1 MSKESLPRLYGFAVI
16 TSLIVVIVA
25 AIMGGLSAVVPILML
40 AVIEITFSFEN
51 AVINSEVLS
60 RMSRLWQTLF
70 LTIGIA
76 VAVFGV
82 RLVLPIVMVSATS
95 GQNLATVWDS
105 ALHHPEQY
113 AAELHE
119 AYPLIAAFGGV
130 FLLMIGLRFFGEKRQ
145 IRWLNPVEGP
155 LGEFNQPWWVA
166 VVGAIGAVGLL
177 HLLNAHEPKITIAAL
192 LGAVAFVV
200 IKGVSELLM
209 KGASHG
215 MTTGH
220 AAFLAFIYLEVLDAT
235 FSFDGVVGAF
245 AITQK
250 IFLIAA
256 GLGIGAL
263 FVRSMTVHLLR
274 RGTLAHFRFLIHGA
288 HYAILAL
295 AIVLL
300 LSVKIEVPEVVTGL
314 VGIAFISA
322 AIFTSHLRNVQEG
335 HTKAKRKH

>member
-1 MSKESLPRLYGFAVI
+1 MSKESLPRLYGFAVV
-16 TSLIVVIVA
+16 TSLIVILVA
-25 AIMGGLSAVVPILML
+25 SILGGWSAVVPIMIL
-40 AVIEITFSFEN
+40 AVIEITFSFDN

-60 RMSRLWQTLF
+60 GMSRLWQTLF
-70 LTIGIA
+70 LTVGIA

-82 RLVLPIVMVSATS
+82 RLILPIALVSATS
-95 GQNLATVWDS
+95 GHSMQVVFDS
-105 ALHHPEQY
+105 ALHHPEVY
-113 AAELHE
+113 ATELHE

-145 IRWLNPVEGP
+145 VRWLNTVEAP

-166 VVGAIGAVGLL
+166 IVGALGAIGLL
-177 HLLNAHEPKITIAAL
+177 FIMGGHEPKITLAAAL
-192 LGAVAFVV
+192 GAITFII
-200 IKGVSELLM
+200 IKGVSEWLM
-209 KGASHG
+209 KGAKHG
-215 MTTGH
+215 MSTGH

-250 IFLIAA
+250 VFLIAA

-274 RGTLAHFRFLIHGA
+274 RGTLMQFRYLVHGA

-295 AIVLL
+295 AVVLL
-300 LSVKIEVPEVVTGL
+300 VSVKIELPEVVTGL
-314 VGIAFISA
+314 IGISFISA
-322 AIFTSHLRNVQEG
+322 AVFTSHLRNLQEK
-335 HTKAKRKH
+335 TSKH

>member
-1 MSKESLPRLYGFAVI
+1 MPKESLSRLYGFAVI
-16 TSLIVVIVA
+16 ASLIVIVA
-25 AIMGGLSAVVPILML
+25 AALTGGLSAVIPILLL

-95 GQNLATVWDS
+95 GQSMTTVWDS
-105 ALHHPEQY
+105 ALHHPEAY
-113 AAELHE
+113 AQELHE

-145 IRWLNPVEGP
+145 VRWLNTVEAP

-166 VVGAIGAVGLL
+166 IVGAVAAIGLL
-177 HLLNAHEPKITIAAL
+177 HLLDTHEPNITLAAA
-192 LGAVAFVV
+192 LGAVAFVI

-209 KGASHG
+209 KGTKQG
-215 MTTGH
+215 MATGH
-220 AAFLAFIYLEVLDAT
+220 AAFLAFVYLEVLDAT

-295 AIVLL
+295 AVVLL

-314 VGIAFISA
+314 VGVSFISA
-322 AIFTSHLRNVQEG
+322 AVFTSHLRNQQE
-335 HTKAKRKH
+335 KSSKH

>member
-1 MSKESLPRLYGFAVI
+1 M
-16 TSLIVVIVA
+16 SLIVIAIA
-25 AIMGGLSAVVPILML
+25 AVLGGLSAVLTILLL

-51 AVINSEVLS
+51 AVINSEVLG

-70 LTIGIA
+70 LTVGIA
-76 VAVFGV
+76 IAVFGV
-82 RLVLPIVMVSATS
+82 RLVLPIIMVSATS
-95 GQNLATVWDS
+95 GQSVSAVWDS
-105 ALHHPEQY
+105 ALHHPELY
-113 AAELHE
+113 AQELHE

-145 IRWLNPVEGP
+145 IKWLHTVEAP

-166 VVGAIGAVGLL
+166 ITGAIGAIILL
-177 HLLNAHEPKITIAAL
+177 YVIDAHDPQIVIAAI
-192 LGAVAFVV
+192 LGAVTFIV

-209 KGASHG
+209 KGAQGG
-215 MTTGH
+215 MTKGH
-220 AAFLAFIYLEVLDAT
+220 AALLAFLYLEVLDAT

-274 RGTLAHFRFLIHGA
+274 RGTLANFRFLIHGA

-300 LSVKIEVPEVVTGL
+300 LSVRIKVPEVVTGL

-322 AIFTSHLRNVQEG
+322 AVFTSHLRNLQEG
-335 HTKAKRKH
+335 HGKH